1 MNQKTNSHQKLGF
14 ELPENYFSTSK
25 AKILDKIPNEQSI
38 PTPVLRIKTWM
49 LKMAAVFILALATTW
64 FLRNGN
70 EELNNFDS
78 LLLDSLVVDDD
89 EFADWF
95 EENYVL
101 NEID

>member
-1 MNQKTNSHQKLGF
+1 
-14 ELPENYFSTSK
+14 
-25 AKILDKIPNEQSI
+25 
-38 PTPVLRIKTWM
+38 VLRIKTWM

>member
-1 MNQKTNSHQKLGF
+1 
-14 ELPENYFSTSK
+14 
-25 AKILDKIPNEQSI
+25 
-38 PTPVLRIKTWM
+38 
-49 LKMAAVFILALATTW
+49 MAAVFILALATTW